1 MLSLSE
7 ERQIWGL
14 FACDPMKSTQAAE
27 ASVLAMLRSV
37 KGVPGN
43 SPLGSVLRQGQ
54 REAVVSNAVGTGKV
68 GVVARAAADCDALHF
83 RASNLEVNGKSWE
96 NPIFLLFLSLVL
108 LSLLTRIILL
118 YPQIESA
125 KCKAAVKREFLPASR
140 GAVCSVHILLRERK
154 GKCRERTSIMDTDS
168 SP

>member
-1 MLSLSE
+1 MADALSLSE

-27 ASVLAMLRSV
+27 ASMWTALRSV

-43 SPLGSVLRQGQ
+43 SPLGSALRQGQ

-68 GVVARAAADCDALHF
+68 GGVARAAADCDALHF

-96 NPIFLLFLSLVL
+96 NPIFFAF
-108 LSLLTRIILL
+108 
-118 YPQIESA
+118 PES
-125 KCKAAVKREFLPASR
+125 CAAFPAHPDHFTVS
-140 GAVCSVHILLRERK
+140 
-154 GKCRERTSIMDTDS
+154 TD
-168 SP
+168 